1 MPARTKRV
9 NVTTVVAVRTTN
21 PPICGTL
28 KNIEMTTGDILK
40 CLCKR
45 AFVEEILP
53 DGSTVRLNMK
63 NYYTDNT
70 PVVAAA
76 APVSVKPEPK
86 VEKND
91 VEAVL
96 EKGGDTDESV
106 QEEPVIYA
114 IADVATKTSEDPVVE
129 TVQESAEETVEGNG
143 SMPECEAPEAE
154 VAGGSIEATVEEE
167 VVTMIVTE
175 DKVEITEESTACD
188 DIAIAEETVLGSP
201 VDEIP
206 EEAKTSS
213 STPKTNNTPKKK
225 KK

>member
-76 APVSVKPEPK
+76 APISVKPEPK

-106 QEEPVIYA
+106 QEEPVIHA
-114 IADVATKTSEDPVVE
+114 IADVAAETSEDPVVE
-129 TVQESAEETVEGNG
+129 TVQESAEETVEGDG
-143 SMPECEAPEAE
+143 SMPECETPEEE
-154 VAGGSIEATVEEE
+154 VAGGSIETTVEEE

-188 DIAIAEETVLGSP
+188 DVAIAEETTLGSP
-201 VDEIP
+201 IDEVP

>member
-45 AFVEEILP
+45 AFVEEILS

-63 NYYTDNT
+63 NYYTDNE

-76 APVSVKPEPK
+76 APISVKPEPEVK
-86 VEKND
+86 KID
-91 VEAVL
+91 VEAET
-96 EKGGDTDESV
+96 EKGGDTHESV
-106 QEEPVIYA
+106 EEIESA
-114 IADVATKTSEDPVVE
+114 IIAEPDAPATTEDTVVE
-129 TVQESAEETVEGNG
+129 SVEESAEEVGERD
-143 SMPECEAPEAE
+143 EAAPEHEEAAIE
-154 VAGGSIEATVEEE
+154 VAGGSDEEAVEETVTVLNLTDKVELGDEAAIATVEPEASVEEAFETAVNEE
-167 VVTMIVTE
+167 VVET
-175 DKVEITEESTACD
+175 SAPTA
-188 DIAIAEETVLGSP
+188 P
-201 VDEIP
+201 N
-206 EEAKTSS
+206 
-213 STPKTNNTPKKK
+213 TNTAKKK

>member
-53 DGSTVRLNMK
+53 DGSTIRLNMK

-106 QEEPVIYA
+106 QEEPVINA
-114 IADVATKTSEDPVVE
+114 IADVATETSEDPVVE
-129 TVQESAEETVEGNG
+129 TVQESIEETVEGDG
-143 SMPECEAPEAE
+143 SMPECEAPKAE
-154 VAGGSIEATVEEE
+154 VEGGSVEATVEEE
-167 VVTMIVTE
+167 VVTMVVAE
-175 DKVEITEESTACD
+175 DKVEITDESTACAD
-188 DIAIAEETVLGSP
+188 VAVAEETTLGSP
-201 VDEIP
+201 VDEVP

-213 STPKTNNTPKKK
+213 SAPKTNNTPKKK

>member
-53 DGSTVRLNMK
+53 DGSTIRLNMK

-76 APVSVKPEPK
+76 APVSVKPELK

-114 IADVATKTSEDPVVE
+114 IADVATETSEDPVVE
-129 TVQESAEETVEGNG
+129 TVQESAEETVEGDG

-154 VAGGSIEATVEEE
+154 VAEGSVEATVEE

-175 DKVEITEESTACD
+175 DKAEITEESTACD